1 MCAFRGMESDKMHIG
16 FQFNYVFQS
25 FENIFYKSSKNTD
38 SIKLSPYYLSFMIY
52 NRAYYYLHIEVYKL
66 HVVYHINNTEPPRN
80 SIQNVTLL
88 STLI

>member
-25 FENIFYKSSKNTD
+25 FENIFYKSNKNTD
-38 SIKLSPYYLSFMIY
+38 STKLLPYY
-52 NRAYYYLHIEVYKL
+52 NRAYYIIHIEVYKL
-66 HVVYHINNTEPPRN
+66 QLVYHINNAQPLLN
-80 SIQNVTLL
+80 SIQNVSFT